1 MAQKVLIEI
10 VDDLDGEAAAQT
22 VPFAL
27 DGVSYEIDLS
37 EENAVALREELA
49 RYMEAGQ
56 RTGGRRIKVAVGQ
69 TIAGGGRASAAS
81 VTDRERNQQ
90 VRAWAAANGYA
101 IGDRG
106 RIPNGVYTAFD
117 DAELAASQA
126 AAEPVDEAPA
136 KPARKRAS
144 RKKK

>member
-1 MAQKVLIEI
+1 MAQKVLVEI
-10 VDDLDGEAAAQT
+10 VDDLDGEAATQT

-69 TIAGGGRASAAS
+69 TTASGARGGTSA
-81 VTDRERNQQ
+81 TDRERNQQ

-117 DAELAASQA
+117 DAELAASRA
-126 AAEPVDEAPA
+126 AAEPVEAPA
-136 KPARKRAS
+136 KPARKRAT